1 MMAEGMEGIKA
12 GMQASA
18 STTRA
23 GETYERTASLATDA
37 KALAKADSATKK
49 SDQELLFSSSTGGNS
64 GHPYPAHSYSTPYP
78 AHPYYHSPPPFL
90 PVHQPPE
97 SSLTRLVNN
106 LKSIYYELRY
116 EFQRLLDF
124 SWMTNLFRPNRH
136 NVPNQPH
143 AMWGPPIYTNY
154 HVPYNPV
161 GRAMM
166 DVFTVHIHPVTRW
179 LGICRWDLMARKYWT
194 VCAPCQ
200 SQLPSQS
207 LQDGSPSSIYQ
218 KRNMYRAFAQ
228 LAHKD
233 QRQDYRV
240 EYELRQYIAQ
250 NPERFRG
257 YLTSEDAPGAKI
269 YAGGRY
275 YRLWDDKWGNGVE
288 VAAFSELH
296 RVNLLVVSKSSKSVH
311 VHRQLFDQSNKFH
324 GILLQGDDDQ
334 LYKKCELIWSFDR
347 HVLSLER
354 HGGLLMLLDRDLV
367 SAELRVTCHSGR
379 PVALRRR
386 NRPIN
391 RIGQCGLSKHLAED
405 FYHSTLYL
413 GWGMNPHLE
422 TEEQASLGQR
432 AILFLVCRRVPVGKS
447 PSAFPSARKAG
458 YRFD

>member
-1 MMAEGMEGIKA
+1 MMMMAEGMEGIKA

-161 GRAMM
+161 GQGHDGRFHGSYPSSHSMAWDLSLGPHGKEILDSMRPLSITA
-166 DVFTVHIHPVTRW
+166 TVPESTRW
-179 LGICRWDLMARKYWT
+179 KPIKY
-194 VCAPCQ
+194 
-200 SQLPSQS
+200 LPGHFKT
-207 LQDGSPSSIYQ
+207 DGLIKNGK

-334 LYKKCELIWSFDR
+334 LYKKCELIWS
-347 HVLSLER
+347 
-354 HGGLLMLLDRDLV
+354 
-367 SAELRVTCHSGR
+367 
-379 PVALRRR
+379 
-386 NRPIN
+386 
-391 RIGQCGLSKHLAED
+391 
-405 FYHSTLYL
+405 Y
-413 GWGMNPHLE
+413 
-422 TEEQASLGQR
+422 
-432 AILFLVCRRVPVGKS
+432 
-447 PSAFPSARKAG
+447 AFAH
-458 YRFD
+458 